1 MNDTGQMILGCV
13 LAAALALNGC
23 GADSSGSS
31 GASEPAGSSSSLAE
45 TQNSGQ
51 RTGLGILTDT
61 TAQGRTGKVHTVTA
75 AVVLDR
81 EGRLEKVV
89 LDELEVPVTAKDA
102 DTLTLPEDHRTKRQK
117 GEEYPL
123 AEVSSIGQGWTR
135 QADAFGQYLTG
146 KTAGEVRNLAT
157 DEEGRS
163 TDPDLLTGCTIAVD
177 RYRDAVLLA
186 CENAEPLEPL
196 PTDAVAAG
204 LQRMMERMAKTE

>member
-1 MNDTGQMILGCV
+1 MNNTGQMILGCV
-13 LAAALALNGC
+13 LVAALALNGC

-45 TQNSGQ
+45 AQNGGQ
-51 RTGLGILTDT
+51 RTGLGILTDA
-61 TAQGRTGKVHTVTA
+61 TAQGRTGKVHTA

-89 LDELEVPVTAKDA
+89 LDELEVPVTVKDA

-146 KTAGEVRNLAT
+146 KTAGEVRSLAT
-157 DEEGRS
+157 DGEGKS

-186 CENAEPLEPL
+186 CENAEPLEPS
-196 PTDAVAAG
+196 PSDAVAAG
-204 LQRMMERMAKTE
+204 LQRMMQRMAKAE